1 MDCLR
6 FWSCPDSPLCR
17 FLLLLL
23 HQLEKQCK
31 ASAASVTTNG
41 VELAAVTI
49 KRFYDGGWYPAC
61 RLTLHGTKRVYMFY
75 NFVLGWILVCIKWW
89 LVIRSVGRVVVISGM
104 LPFDLDKT
112 PMLLWGPIFEVPAA
126 VPSLLIC
133 KDVTGRERCRFG

>member
-1 MDCLR
+1 
-6 FWSCPDSPLCR
+6 
-17 FLLLLL
+17 
-23 HQLEKQCK
+23 
-31 ASAASVTTNG
+31 VTTNG

-49 KRFYDGGWYPAC
+49 KRYYDGGWYPAC

-89 LVIRSVGRVVVISGM
+89 LVIRSAGRVVVISGM
-104 LPFDLDKT
+104 LLFDLDKT